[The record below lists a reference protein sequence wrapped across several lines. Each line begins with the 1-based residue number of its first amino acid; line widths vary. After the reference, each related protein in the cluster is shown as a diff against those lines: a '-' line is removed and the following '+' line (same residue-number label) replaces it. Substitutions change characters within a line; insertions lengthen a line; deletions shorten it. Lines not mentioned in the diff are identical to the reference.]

1 MNWKKSTAV
10 ILIAIFSLMVIGC
23 GTAKKDT
30 TSQTDKKT
38 KLVFWYSV
46 GGKVSESTKKLVDN
60 FNKSHP
66 DIHVEA
72 IYQGSYDDAINKLK
86 QSIQSKNT
94 PHIMHVY
101 DIGTRFMID
110 SKAIVPVQKW
120 IDKEKT
126 DTSVYEPNLLAYYTV
141 DKQLYSMP
149 FNTST
154 PILYYNKD
162 MFKAAGLDPEKPPRT
177 FEEVTETARKLT
189 IKDSSGKVV
198 RPGIII
204 AIYGW
209 FFEQLMAA
217 QNALYAN
224 NNNGRDSLA
233 TSVSF
238 NSPEG
243 QKILTWWNNMVQEG
257 IAGNIGRK
265 TADTQK
271 AFIGGQ
277 TAMTIDSTGVLADIM
292 EGVGGKFQVG
302 TAYLPRP
309 QGAEGGVII
318 GGGSLWM
325 LKDHNEAEEKAAW
338 EFIKFMTSPKQQ
350 SFWHINTGYFPI
362 TKLAYNEEDL
372 KKHHEKYPQFKIAV
386 EQLHNTPITRAT
398 QGALL
403 GVFTQ
408 SRQEIENAIE
418 KVLNGQA
425 QPSEALDKAA
435 QIVNSAI
442 ERYNQTVK

>member
-1 MNWKKSTAV
+1 MNWKKITAFV
-10 ILIAIFSLMVIGC
+10 LVFAFSLMVIGC
-23 GTAKKDT
+23 GSSKKET
-30 TSQTDKKT
+30 PAQGESKT

-46 GGKVSESTKKLVDN
+46 GGKVSETTKKLVDE
-60 FNKSHP
+60 FNKTHP
-66 DIHVEA
+66 NIQVEA

-101 DIGTRFMID
+101 DIGSRFMID
-110 SKAIVPVQKW
+110 SKAVVPVQKW
-120 IDKEKT
+120 IDNDKFDISKF
-126 DTSVYEPNLLAYYTV
+126 EPNLMAYYTV
-141 DKQLYSMP
+141 DNKLYSMP

-162 MFKAAGLDPEKPPRT
+162 MFKAAGLDPEKPPKT
-177 FEEVTETARKLT
+177 FDEVAAAATALT
-189 IKDSSGKVV
+189 IKDASGKTT
-198 RPGIII
+198 RPGLTM

-209 FFEQLMAA
+209 FFEQFLAA
-217 QNALYAN
+217 QNALYAD
-224 NNNGRDSLA
+224 NNNGRDGMA
-233 TSVSF
+233 TKVAF
-238 NSPEG
+238 TSPEG
-243 QKILTWWNNMVQEG
+243 ERILTWWNSMVQNG
-257 IAGNIGRK
+257 TASNIGRK

-292 EGVGGKFQVG
+292 SGVDGKFAVG
-302 TAYLPRP
+302 TACLPRP
-309 QGAEGGVII
+309 AGANGGVII

-325 LKDHNEAEEKAAW
+325 LAGHSEAEEKATW
-338 EFIKFMTSPKQQ
+338 EFIKFMTAPKQQ
-350 SFWHINTGYFPI
+350 SFWHINTGYFPV
-362 TKLAYNEEDL
+362 TKLAYEETDL
-372 KKHHEKYPQFKIAV
+372 KQHHEKYPQFKVAV
-386 EQLHNTPITRAT
+386 DQLHNTPITRAT

-408 SRQEIENAIE
+408 ARQEIENAIE

-425 QPSEALDKAA
+425 QPSEALQKAA
-435 QIVNSAI
+435 EVINTAI